1 MPEVNEIRQFVDL
14 LKKKLKNK
22 NIEEINI
29 LKGRYKTNGPF
40 PLYDEVKKKL
50 PIKVLDVASK
60 GKFIY
65 FILDNDYY
73 LFCTLGLSGGYIYKK
88 NDKITYAPGNSDLEF
103 VENATKNLNVEFK
116 TKIGSIYFYDQLS
129 FGTLKFIKG
138 TTELLKKLKTIGPD
152 IMDLETTFEVF
163 KERIKKKTNLI
174 KPIGN
179 VLMNQKVISGIG
191 NYLRA
196 DVLWMSAIS
205 PFRKVSTLDDSELTK
220 IYKNVRLLT
229 WGNYNK
235 EEAIRLKIIS
245 KTSKLPS
252 DYNRHFFVYEQ
263 EKDIK
268 GNKVEKDELYEGSQK
283 RSIYWSPAI
292 QK

>member
-138 TTELLKKLKTIGPD
+138 TNELLKKLKTIGPD
-152 IMDLETTFEVF
+152 IMDLETTLEVF

-191 NYLRA
+191 NYLRS

>member
-1 MPEVNEIRQFVDL
+1 MPEIMEVKIFVDFL
-14 LKKKLKNK
+14 NKKLKNK

-29 LKGRYKTNGPF
+29 LKGRYKTHSPF
-40 PLYDEVKKKL
+40 PLYNEIKKKL
-50 PIKVLDVASK
+50 PTKILDVNSK

-65 FILDNDYY
+65 FTLEDNYY
-73 LFCTLGLSGGYIYKK
+73 LFCTLGLSGGFIYKK
-88 NDKITYAPGNSDLEF
+88 NEKFTYATGNTDLEF
-103 VENATKNLNVEFK
+103 AENAKNNLNVEFK
-116 TKIGSIYFYDQLS
+116 TKDGSMYFYDQLS
-129 FGTLKFIKG
+129 FGTLKIIEGKK
-138 TTELLKKLKTIGPD
+138 ELLKKLNTIGPD
-152 IMDLETTFEVF
+152 IMDIGTTFDIF
-163 KERIKKKTNLI
+163 KERIKKKVNLP

-205 PFRKVSTLDDSELTK
+205 PFRKVSTLDDTELVK
-220 IYKNVRLLT
+220 IYKNVLLLT
-229 WGNYNK
+229 WGIYNK
-235 EEAIRLKIIS
+235 DEAIRLKIIN

-252 DYNRHFFVYEQ
+252 DYNRKFFVYEQ

-268 GNKVEKDELYEGSQK
+268 GNKVEKDELYEGAQK
-283 RSIYWSPAI
+283 RSIYWCPNV